1 MTDIF
6 WELLSIKEPQT
17 LQNRE
22 TTVQSYRKI
31 SNHNTTTIPGIE
43 FVLFNCTGEMGM
55 DDFGYLKSSLY
66 IISIRNA
73 TNLRKKIMAYV
84 RLELNLPLPYT
95 SF

>member
-1 MTDIF
+1 
-6 WELLSIKEPQT
+6 
-17 LQNRE
+17 
-22 TTVQSYRKI
+22 
-31 SNHNTTTIPGIE
+31 
-43 FVLFNCTGEMGM
+43 MGM

-66 IISIRNA
+66 TISIRNA

>member
-1 MTDIF
+1 
-6 WELLSIKEPQT
+6 
-17 LQNRE
+17 
-22 TTVQSYRKI
+22 
-31 SNHNTTTIPGIE
+31 
-43 FVLFNCTGEMGM
+43 MGM

-84 RLELNLPLPYT
+84 RLELNLHLPYT